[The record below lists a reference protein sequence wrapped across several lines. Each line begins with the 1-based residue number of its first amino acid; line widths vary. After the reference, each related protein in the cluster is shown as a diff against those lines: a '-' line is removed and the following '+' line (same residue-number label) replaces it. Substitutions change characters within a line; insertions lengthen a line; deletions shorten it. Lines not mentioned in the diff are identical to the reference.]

1 MNKLFAAVLFGIF
14 SLRAVAH
21 AQVLD
26 LTGQADPGPAGPA
39 TSPAAARPGQPL
51 PVPQQQM
58 LDLSLLE
65 ALVAVDGKDL
75 AGVFG
80 FVPESAAAPA
90 FSDYVMH
97 NGSALKRF
105 IKKAKRDIKE
115 TGGINLWDRAVFMYV
130 LQINGL
136 PALPPGMQKLSKSQE
151 YDVSGF
157 VLAKG
162 LTLGQMAAARS
173 AR

>member
-14 SLRAVAH
+14 ALPAVAY

-26 LTGQADPGPAGPA
+26 LTGQADPGSAGQA
-39 TSPAAARPGQPL
+39 ASAAARPGQPL
-51 PVPQQQM
+51 PVPQQPM

-90 FSDYVMH
+90 FADYVMH
-97 NGSALKRF
+97 NGSALIFQKP
-105 IKKAKRDIKE
+105 
-115 TGGINLWDRAVFMYV
+115 
-130 LQINGL
+130 LQISGSTL
-136 PALPPGMQKLSKSQE
+136 KLLTGIRCSLLLQQPVTHQWRHQKLFSLPSLILQ
-151 YDVSGF
+151 S
-157 VLAKG
+157 LN
-162 LTLGQMAAARS
+162 Q
-173 AR
+173 